1 MNLDN
6 LPQNSGVY
14 IFKDSKNKPIYV
26 GKALNI
32 KKRVKDHFSSNIG
45 TPKENRMLEK
55 IDAVESIR
63 IDSEIEALILEA
75 NLIKKYKP
83 TFNAQLKDDKDYLYI
98 KITRDPYPKV
108 LTARKKD
115 LKNTT
120 IFFGPFPSASKVRT
134 TLKILRKIFHFTS
147 CRPNR
152 KRACLYYHLGLCP
165 GVCIGLISQ
174 KDYQKNIKGVIY
186 LLEGRRSKL
195 IGILENEVR
204 KFVKRL
210 EFEKAKE
217 AQRKIEALNYITQP
231 IRMLEYPEID
241 VEELRQREL
250 GELVNILN
258 LTKKP
263 IRIECYDISNFSGKQ
278 ATGSMAVFTRG
289 FADPSQYRRF
299 KIKFVKGPN
308 DTAMISEVLERRF
321 KNDWKMPD
329 LILID
334 GGKGQLSAALKVVGD
349 FNLSLPVISLAKRLE
364 EVYLTGKEKPLRLP
378 RGSVALKLL
387 QRIRDEAHRFAV
399 TYHRKL
405 RSKEFLTAA

>member
-14 IFKDSKNKPIYV
+14 IFRDSRNKPIYI

-32 KKRVKDHFSSNIG
+32 KKRVKDHFGSKVG
-45 TPKENRMLEK
+45 TTKETWMLEK
-55 IDAVESIR
+55 TDAVESIR

-83 TFNAQLKDDKDYLYI
+83 VFNAQLKDDKDYLYI

-120 IFFGPFPSASKVRT
+120 IFFGPFPSATKVRT
-134 TLKILRKIFHFTS
+134 TLKILRKVFHFTS
-147 CRPNR
+147 CRQNR

-195 IGILENEVR
+195 IGILENEVQ

-241 VEELRQREL
+241 VEELRRREL

-258 LTKKP
+258 LTEKP

-278 ATGSMAVFTRG
+278 ATGSMVVFTHG

-334 GGKGQLSAALKVVGD
+334 GGKGQLSAALKVVVD

-364 EVYLTGKEKPLRLP
+364 EVYLTGDEKPLRLP